1 MPIYTF
7 KNLNTQ
13 EIEEHTLRISEYD
26 KFKED
31 NPHLERYIDG
41 SPGMSDPV
49 RLGLVKPSDGF
60 REVLR
65 NIKKGSP
72 GSKINTFS

>member
-1 MPIYTF
+1 MPVYTF
-7 KNLNTQ
+7 KNLNT
-13 EIEEHTLRISEYD
+13 EDIEEHTLRISEYD

>member
-7 KNLNTQ
+7 KNLHTQ

>member
-1 MPIYTF
+1 MPIYAF

-49 RLGLVKPSDGF
+49 RLGLMKPSEGF

-65 NIKKGSP
+65 NVKKGSP

>member
-65 NIKKGSP
+65 NIKKLRNHFQ
-72 GSKINTFS
+72 KIYRQ

>member
-1 MPIYTF
+1 MPVYAF
-7 KNLNTQ
+7 KNLNTG
-13 EIEEHTLRISEYD
+13 EVEEHTFRISEYD

-49 RLGLVKPSDGF
+49 RLGLVKPAEGF

-72 GSKINTFS
+72 RSKFNTFS

>member
-1 MPIYTF
+1 MPVYTF
-7 KNLNTQ
+7 KNLTTE

>member
-7 KNLNTQ
+7 KNLDTG

-26 KFKED
+26 RFKED
-31 NPHLERYIDG
+31 NPRLERYIDG

-49 RLGLVKPSDGF
+49 RLGLIKPSEGF

-65 NIKKGSP
+65 NVQKGSP

>member
-7 KNLNTQ
+7 KNLNTD

-49 RLGLVKPSDGF
+49 RLGLKKPSDGF

-65 NIKKGSP
+65 KIQKGSP

>member
-1 MPIYTF
+1 MPVYAF
-7 KNLNTQ
+7 KNKDTE

-49 RLGLVKPSDGF
+49 RLGLVKPSEGF

-65 NIKKGSP
+65 NIQKGSP
-72 GSKINTFS
+72 RSKINTFS

>member
-1 MPIYTF
+1 MPTYTF
-7 KNLNTQ
+7 MNKDTN
-13 EIEEHTLRISEYD
+13 EVEEHVFRISEYD
-26 KFKED
+26 KFNED

-49 RLGLVKPSDGF
+49 RLGLMKPSDGF

-65 NIKKGSP
+65 NIQKGSP
-72 GSKINTFS
+72 GSKFNTFS

>member
-1 MPIYTF
+1 MPTYKF
-7 KNLNTQ
+7 KNLDTQ
-13 EIEEHTLRISEYD
+13 EIEEHVFRISEYD
-26 KFKED
+26 KFKEE
-31 NPHLERYIDG
+31 NPRLERYIDG

-49 RLGLVKPSDGF
+49 RLGLMKPSEGF

-65 NIKKGSP
+65 NVQKGSP

>member
-1 MPIYTF
+1 MPTYTF
-7 KNLNTQ
+7 KNVNTQ
-13 EIEEHTLRISEYD
+13 EIEEHVFKISEYD
-26 KFKED
+26 AFKEK

-49 RLGLVKPSDGF
+49 RLGLMKPSEGF

-65 NIKKGSP
+65 NVKKGSP

>member
-60 REVLR
+60 REVLS

>member
-49 RLGLVKPSDGF
+49 RLGLVKPSDGC